1 MVKLHSYYINNASKK
16 MNYAFSNITEDE
28 FFRELNKSFND
39 ITEFSEEV
47 EEQEEEFNQP
57 DEEKDLD
64 QDNEELPKENNEII
78 IDKYFDINEE
88 LRRVLGVEV
97 RVVIEQA
104 AVSAYDHG

>member
-1 MVKLHSYYINNASKK
+1 MYFQTLQK
-16 MNYAFSNITEDE
+16 MS
-28 FFRELNKSFND
+28 FFVLNKSFND

-57 DEEKDLD
+57 DEEEDFD

-88 LRRVLGVEV
+88 LRKALRVEV
-97 RVVIEQA
+97 RVVIEQP
-104 AVSAYDHG
+104 AVSAYDYGEKEFDINELLDSTLN